1 MEKSWY
7 SIVFQNMSE
16 LIEPRQQEAN
26 PEYNLDLLQSELEE
40 IDELRQLSL
49 LISEPDSID
58 YTTT

>member
-7 SIVFQNMSE
+7 SIVFQNLSE
-16 LIEPRQQEAN
+16 RIETRQEEAG
-26 PEYNLDLLQSELEE
+26 PEYNLDVLQSELEE

-49 LISEPDSID
+49 LISEPDSVD